1 VKRRAVALLPLALA
15 GIGCYTYAPL
25 ATPDPAPGTKVAL
38 VLSDQGRVGMGPSV
52 GQGAARV
59 EGAVVGSSDTAYVLS
74 VSDVYGINGR
84 RSPWTGEMV
93 QVQRAYVANSLQRR
107 FSRGRTLT
115 VAGGAA
121 AAVVAF
127 FLTRNLLGLGGGE
140 STGVPPGGPPNGN

>member
-1 VKRRAVALLPLALA
+1 MKRRAVALLPLALA

-84 RSPWTGEMV
+84 REFPATALLPW
-93 QVQRAYVANSLQRR
+93 AYAHRR
-107 FSRGRTLT
+107 GGRGCCGR
-115 VAGGAA
+115 G
-121 AAVVAF
+121 
-127 FLTRNLLGLGGGE
+127 LLSDTE
-140 STGVPPGGPPNGN
+140 PARPWWR